1 MEMLQMHSDTK
12 EESSLKN
19 NLLLL
24 KCQCGHEILLLPD
37 LKTMGKAIEEH
48 AMDHKNKYALTQKE
62 ADAIQDN
69 LIAQAFKLASA
80 DIQVRL
86 SHKNKGNKKHMNPED

>member
-1 MEMLQMHSDTK
+1 MHSDTK

-19 NLLLL
+19 NLPLL

-37 LKTMGKAIEEH
+37 LKTMGKVIEEH
-48 AMDHKNKYALTQKE
+48 AMEHKNKYALTQKE

-86 SHKNKGNKKHMNPED
+86 SDKNKGNKKHMDPED

>member
-1 MEMLQMHSDTK
+1 MLQMYSDTK
-12 EESSLKN
+12 EERSLKDY
-19 NLLLL
+19 LPVL
-24 KCQCGHEILLLPD
+24 KCKCGHEILLLPD

-48 AMDHKNKYALTQKE
+48 AMEHKNKYALTQKE

-69 LIAQAFKLASA
+69 LIAQALRMASS

-86 SHKNKGNKKHMNPED
+86 SPKNKGNKRQRNPED